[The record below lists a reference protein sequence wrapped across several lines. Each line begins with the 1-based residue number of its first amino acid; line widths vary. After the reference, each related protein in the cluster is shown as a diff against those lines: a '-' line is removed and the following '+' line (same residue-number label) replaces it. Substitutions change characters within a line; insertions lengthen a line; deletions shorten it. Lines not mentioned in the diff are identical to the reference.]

1 MPRLQR
7 LTDFIARLLG
17 KEWDVRAL
25 DHQRGIQQSHRQS
38 PQQESP
44 TAPDDAGTPGR
55 TEESGAPRASGASA
69 GSPAP
74 TSSADSADS
83 PAPAV
88 TEDSA
93 NPSGRTSDRAKAAAS
108 TEAFDASRT
117 WPSRSGRP
125 DEHASGECD
134 VAGRSLGAEPT
145 DEATDPLTL
154 ARIESMLTGPMDYNV
169 QLADDREHPC
179 LLGTWDSFPFVI
191 EIPEGH
197 DGWLLVSGDWE
208 EAAPASQRDEIAA
221 SVNDWN
227 RDKFFP
233 TVGVIDTPIG
243 PLVRA
248 TYLTDLSAGATD
260 AQLRLHLDT
269 ALSACTQALSLVGPL
284 LPEI

>member
-25 DHQRGIQQSHRQS
+25 DHRRSSGPVDSQSRPDEPPTIS
-38 PQQESP
+38 PYVTGHVEPS
-44 TAPDDAGTPGR
+44 
-55 TEESGAPRASGASA
+55 ASGQ
-69 GSPAP
+69 
-74 TSSADSADS
+74 SADSTTPTDS
-83 PAPAV
+83 SGPSEPTRTTA
-88 TEDSA
+88 SA
-93 NPSGRTSDRAKAAAS
+93 QTL
-108 TEAFDASRT
+108 DASRSWSST
-117 WPSRSGRP
+117 SGRS
-125 DEHASGECD
+125 EEELAAG
-134 VAGRSLGAEPT
+134 GRSADRSSDLEPT
-145 DEATDPLTL
+145 DEEPEALTL
-154 ARIESMLTGPMDYNV
+154 ARIESMLTGPMEYNV
-169 QLADDREHPC
+169 QLTEDREHPC

-248 TYLTDLSAGATD
+248 TYLTDLSAGVTD

>member
-25 DHQRGIQQSHRQS
+25 DHQRSGRPSS
-38 PQQESP
+38 PVSGRPGDSRDQQEEPPTVSP
-44 TAPDDAGTPGR
+44 YFAGPLK
-55 TEESGAPRASGASA
+55 P
-69 GSPAP
+69 
-74 TSSADSADS
+74 ADSADS
-83 PAPAV
+83 
-88 TEDSA
+88 TDLTDSGA
-93 NPSGRTSDRAKAAAS
+93 PSGPGQSTASAQTSDASHTWLSGSGRLDEGPAGGGEGVDRTSELAS
-108 TEAFDASRT
+108 T
-117 WPSRSGRP
+117 
-125 DEHASGECD
+125 DETTQA
-134 VAGRSLGAEPT
+134 
-145 DEATDPLTL
+145 LTL
-154 ARIESMLTGPMDYNV
+154 ARIESMLTGPMEYSV
-169 QLADDREHPC
+169 QLTDDREHPC

-208 EAAPASQRDEIAA
+208 QAAPASQRDEIAA

-233 TVGVIDTPIG
+233 TVGVVDTPIG

-248 TYLTDLSAGATD
+248 TYLTDLSAGVTD